1 MEETNMQE
9 KIKLKAGQQLITNKD
24 FEIAIFAKATVSAIQ
39 NGMQIRPATTIIGY
53 NDDSIRMSDGSI
65 IHRGANSFFV

>member
-1 MEETNMQE
+1 MQE
-9 KIKLKAGQQLITNKD
+9 KIKLVPGQQLITNKD
-24 FEIAIFAKATVSAIQ
+24 FEVAIAQKAVISAIQ
-39 NGMQIRPATTIIGY
+39 NGMQIRPATTIVGY